1 MTKKLFE
8 PVDNSPLIV
17 FRIIF
22 GLLVTAECWG
32 AIATGWVERAFI
44 TPEYTFPFIGFE
56 FLQPL
61 PGDGMYYYYGLMGL
75 LGAFIA
81 LGFYYRISILGFA
94 LLWAGS
100 YLMQKTNYN
109 NHYYLLMLLSFLMA
123 VVPAHR
129 YASLDVKRKPSL
141 KSLSCPRWC
150 LLLFAVQMSLV
161 YFYAGVAK
169 LNPDWLM
176 AKPVDVWMQAKS
188 HYILI
193 GPLLALPLTPWI
205 FAYGGVAF
213 DLFIAQGLWFK
224 ATRKAAFICAIFFHL
239 INSAVFQVGIF
250 PYLGIA
256 AAIFFFPPEKIRRGF
271 LKNKPVW
278 QEKEIS
284 YQPSKLVIYFLS
296 VYFLFQIFLPLR
308 HWAIPGDVAW
318 TEEGHRLSWRMM
330 LRQKAASV
338 RFEIVD
344 KETGQTWKV
353 RPSEYITHKQA
364 GAIAGRPDMLWQFV
378 QILKKEWRKKG
389 YDNVAIYAIGTA
401 SLNTGPAQPLY
412 DPDYDL
418 SKAEWHFFGHE
429 DWILLQDT
437 EKGEP

>member
-1 MTKKLFE
+1 MTEKLFK
-8 PVDNSPLIV
+8 PVDNSPLVV
-17 FRIIF
+17 FRIVF

-32 AIATGWVERAFI
+32 AIATGWVKRAFI
-44 TPEYTFPFIGFE
+44 IPDHTFPFIDFQ

-75 LGAFIA
+75 LGIFIS
-81 LGFYYRISILGFA
+81 LGFYYRISMITFA

-123 VVPAHR
+123 IVPAHR
-129 YASLDVKRKPSL
+129 YASVDVKRNPEI

-150 LLLFAVQMSLV
+150 ILLFAVQMSLV
-161 YFYAGVAK
+161 YFFAGVAK

-176 AKPVDVWMQAKS
+176 ANPLDTWMRAKS
-188 HYILI
+188 SYYLI
-193 GPLLALPLTPWI
+193 GPLLALPLAPWL

-224 ATRKAAFICAIFFHL
+224 ATRKAAFICGIFFHL

-250 PYLGIA
+250 PFLGIA
-256 AAIFFFPPEKIRRGF
+256 ACIFFFPPDKIRRLF
-271 LKNKPVW
+271 LKNKPKFEAPAAAHD
-278 QEKEIS
+278 QSK
-284 YQPSKLVIYFLS
+284 KLVVSFLIIW
-296 VYFLFQIFLPLR
+296 FLFQIFLPVR
-308 HWAIPGDVAW
+308 HWMIPGDVGW

-330 LRQKAASV
+330 LRQKSAYV

-344 KETGQTWKV
+344 QDTGKKWNVKPT
-353 RPSEYITHKQA
+353 EYLTPKQS

-378 QILKKEWRKKG
+378 QILKEDWKEKG
-389 YDNVAIYAIGTA
+389 YNNIAIYAKGSA
-401 SLNTGPAQPLY
+401 SLNRGPAQPLY
-412 DPDYDL
+412 DPEYNL
-418 SKAEWHFFGHE
+418 AEAEWHRFGHE
-429 DWILLQDT
+429 EWVLL
-437 EKGEP
+437 EKD